1 MRSLAV
7 RSLAIAGVIVCVS
20 ASAQVTGSITGS
32 VTDPSGAAVPKANVS
47 ILLAGGARSVAA
59 TQTSGQGLFSIQ
71 SLRPELYDLSVDAPG
86 FVTYKLRNVKVDPSR
101 PTDLPPIKLELAA
114 TKTSIDVS
122 AGVET
127 VQVSSPEISTT
138 VTIDQIKDLPVA
150 DRGPLSFIS
159 TQAGVA
165 PTQYET
171 DIDGQRSSF
180 STVTLD
186 GINIQDN
193 YIRTGGLDYL
203 PNQLFLNQVKEFTV
217 NTSNMSS
224 VESGAS
230 QVNFTTPSGTNQF
243 HGDLLW
249 QNRNNS
255 TAANDFFDNS
265 DGVHLPRLN
274 LNQGG
279 GSLGGPIKHDRLFFY
294 VNYEFYRL
302 ASQTAVDQTILTSTA
317 RQGIFKYID
326 SNGQVQQA
334 NVLNIVGLPMDPA
347 MAANLAQVP
356 GPQFINNYRVGD
368 SQPGQLLNTA
378 GYSFLVRSNQDNDN
392 VTGRLDYYLGTKHS
406 LAASYAWN
414 RAFVDRPDSGVGY
427 GPVPP
432 VFNDDA
438 RNFLSLAWRY
448 SPTGSFTNEVR
459 AGFNLAPA
467 TFSNS
472 EKLPPYLIGGT
483 IWSSPVATASP
494 SGLLPQGR
502 NTRTYSVQDNANWVH
517 GRHTLSFGY
526 QMQLVY
532 VRTYDYSGTVPEY
545 NIGITSSQQ
554 QNNLLYSTDLPGIS
568 SNDLNNAN
576 LLVASLAGLVDNAG
590 VTYNVTS
597 RTSGFVSGAPY
608 LRHWNF
614 NNYAFYGM
622 DQWKLPKRVTLTAG
636 VRWDYYAPPNE
647 RDSLEVE
654 PVLVNGD
661 ARTTLLSPN
670 GTLNFVGNSVGRPY
684 YNKDLNNFAPNVGLA
699 WDVFGN
705 GKTSMRAG
713 YGIHYVSDENL
724 TVTEAYTF
732 TNPGLQ
738 GFNYQFDMSG
748 VMSNPPPLPAPAY
761 QIPLTFAQ
769 GYQQNSE
776 VYYGMVDPGLRTPY
790 VQEWNYS
797 IQQDVKGNII
807 EARYVGNH
815 ATKLLRGFDYNQEDI
830 VDNGFLS
837 DFLKAQNNGNLAL
850 AQTGV
855 FNPAYNAKIA
865 GSQPLNVFAK
875 LYRGGQLSDTTYRQL
890 IQQGQAGEL
899 AFEYQVAGDQGS
911 LNFFPNP
918 NALASTFVTNFS
930 NSTYEAL
937 QLETRRRLKNGL
949 SYQVNYTFS
958 KWLSDAAGIDQ
969 LRYEP
974 FMDINNPGIEKA
986 RTPTDLTH
994 QFKANYVYELPVG
1007 PGHRFTKKG
1016 WDRALSGWKTSSNM
1030 MWISGNPYSVYSGY
1044 GTTLSQMDSGTNEA
1058 VTSLTKGQLDNITQF
1073 RMTGNGPY
1081 IVAASAIG
1089 VDGRGAVANQG
1100 ATPFTGEVFFNP
1112 GAGQLG
1118 TLQKRYF
1125 TGPNVF
1131 NWDTAL
1137 IKETQLREHMALELR
1152 VEALNVFNHPTFATG
1167 DQNINSQQ
1175 FGKVV
1180 SEATSPRRLQFGV
1193 TLLF

>member
-1 MRSLAV
+1 MRC
-7 RSLAIAGVIVCVS
+7 LAILAFGFSVV
-20 ASAQVTGSITGS
+20 ASAQVTGSITGT
-32 VTDPSGAAVPKANVS
+32 VVDPTGAAVPKAKIS
-47 ILLAGGARSVAA
+47 IMLAGGARALTE
-59 TQTSGQGLFSIQ
+59 TQTNAEGLFSIATI
-71 SLRPELYDLSVDAPG
+71 RPELYDLSVGAPG
-86 FVTYKLRNVKVDPSR
+86 FVAYKVRNVKVDPSR
-101 PTDLPPIKLELAA
+101 ATNLPAIKLELAA
-114 TKTSIDVS
+114 TKTSVDVT
-122 AGVET
+122 AGAET
-127 VQVSSPEISTT
+127 VQVSGPEISTT
-138 VTIDQIKDLPVA
+138 VTIDQIRDLPVA

-165 PTQYET
+165 PTAYET

-193 YIRTGGLDYL
+193 YIRTRGLDYV
-203 PNQLFLNQVKEFTV
+203 PNQLFLNQVKEFTI

-230 QVNFTTPSGTNQF
+230 QVNFSTPSGTNEF
-243 HGDLLW
+243 HGDVLW

-255 TAANDFFDNS
+255 TAANDFFNNQA
-265 DGVHLPRLN
+265 GVHLPRLN

-302 ASQTAVDQTILTSTA
+302 SSQSAVDQTILTASA
-317 RQGIFKYID
+317 RQGIFSYMD
-326 SNGQVQQA
+326 ANGHLQQQ
-334 NVLNIVGLPMDPA
+334 NVLNIVGLPQDPA
-347 MAANLAQVP
+347 MMANLALVP
-356 GPQFINNYRVGD
+356 GPDKINNFRVGD
-368 SQPGQLLNTA
+368 SQPGQLLNTG
-378 GYSFLVRSNQDNDN
+378 GYSFLVRNNVDEDN
-392 VTGRLDYYLGTKHS
+392 VTGRLDYYLSTKHS
-406 LAASYAWN
+406 LSASYAWN
-414 RAFVDRPDSGVGY
+414 REFVDRPDAGVGY
-427 GPVPP
+427 GPIPP
-432 VFNDDA
+432 VSNA
-438 RNFLSLAWRY
+438 NTRNFLSLAWRY

-483 IWSSPVATASP
+483 IWSSPVATAGP

-502 NTRTYSVQDNANWVH
+502 NTRTYALQDNANWVH
-517 GRHTLSFGY
+517 GRHTVSFGF
-526 QMQLVY
+526 QSQFVF

-545 NIGITSSQQ
+545 NVGITSAQQQ
-554 QNNLLYSTDLPGIS
+554 QNLLFSTDLPGVS

-576 LLVASLAGLVDNAG
+576 LLLASLTGLLDNGG

-597 RTSGFVSGAPY
+597 RTSGYVPSAPY
-608 LRHWNF
+608 LRHWTF
-614 NNYAFYGM
+614 NNFAFYGM

-647 RDSLEVE
+647 RDALELQ

-661 ARTTLLSPN
+661 ARTTLLDPN
-670 GTLNFVGNSVGRPY
+670 GTLNFVGNSVGRPFY
-684 YNKDLNNFAPNVGLA
+684 SKDLNNFAPNVGLA

-705 GKTSMRAG
+705 GRTSMRAG

-738 GFNYQFDMSG
+738 GFNDQFDLSG
-748 VMSNPPPLPAPAY
+748 FISKPPSLPAPPY
-761 QIPLTFAQ
+761 QIPLSFAA
-769 GYQQNSE
+769 GYAQNPE
-776 VYYGMVDPGLRTPY
+776 VFYGMMDPGLRTPY
-790 VQEWNYS
+790 VQEWNFS
-797 IQQDVKGNII
+797 LQQNLKGNII

-837 DFLKAQNNGNLAL
+837 DFLKAQKNGNLAL
-850 AQTGV
+850 AAGAG
-855 FNPAYNAKIA
+855 FNPAFNPRIA
-865 GSQPLNVFAK
+865 GSQPLAVFGK
-875 LYRGGQLSDTTYRQL
+875 LYKGGQLSDTTYKTL

-899 AFEYQVAGDQGS
+899 AFEYQLAGDNGT

-918 NALASTFVTNFS
+918 NAFASTYVTNFS
-930 NSTYEAL
+930 NSEYDAL

-974 FMDINNPGIEKA
+974 FLDINHPGLEKA
-986 RTPTDLTH
+986 RTPTDITH
-994 QFKANYVYELPVG
+994 QFKANYIYDLPLG
-1007 PGHRFTKKG
+1007 PGHRLTKKG

-1030 MWISGNPYSVYSGY
+1030 VWLSGNPYSIYSGY
-1044 GTTLSQMDSGTNEA
+1044 GTTLSQFDSGTNEA
-1058 VTSLTKGQLDNITQF
+1058 VTSLTKTQLDNMLQF

-1081 IVAASAIG
+1081 IVGAAAIG
-1089 VDGRGAVANQG
+1089 SDGRGAVANQG
-1100 ATPFTGEVFFNP
+1100 AAGFTGEAFFNP
-1112 GAGQLG
+1112 GAGQVG
-1118 TLQKRYF
+1118 TLQKRMF
-1125 TGPNVF
+1125 TGPSVF
-1131 NWDTAL
+1131 NWDAAA
-1137 IKETQLREHMALELR
+1137 IKETRLREHVSLEIR

-1175 FGKVV
+1175 FGKVT